1 MKRST
6 CALAGV
12 LTWFALTPAFAQDYP
27 ADGLIGVFADAAGT
41 HCCMTTGA
49 GATTLHVIAI
59 TNGVTSPGF
68 TGAEF
73 RIGLSPPQP
82 GVFLVWTAT
91 PAANVAIGNPID
103 NSSDA
108 GNVSGVNLAF
118 STCQKQVGMA
128 GDHTTLG
135 TILAFGLTGTCEMR
149 TMQHDRPSNPNF
161 KCPLLVLCD
170 GPTFTTAPLT
180 LKEGDPHLLGQEP
193 IAFRSFVNNASC
205 AGTSCGFVNVESG
218 TWSSLKGLYR

>member
-1 MKRST
+1 MKRSK
-6 CALAGV
+6 CALAGGS
-12 LTWFALTPAFAQDYP
+12 LSRRHSPRTILPTASSW
-27 ADGLIGVFADAAGT
+27 VFADAAGT

-49 GATTLHVIAI
+49 GATTL
-59 TNGVTSPGF
+59 
-68 TGAEF
+68 
-73 RIGLSPPQP
+73 
-82 GVFLVWTAT
+82 
-91 PAANVAIGNPID
+91 
-103 NSSDA
+103 
-108 GNVSGVNLAF
+108 VNLAF

-170 GPTFTTAPLT
+170 WPTFTTAPLT

-205 AGTSCGFVNVESG
+205 AGTSCGFVRVESG